1 MSRKNMEDEL
11 LARMFTAAA
20 MGGEKERMALMELFM
35 LKTQSLPEV
44 MQEWLEEYAVQGNI
58 RAQELYCT
66 LAVSGGVKQCDWI
79 RVEQWLLKLAETK
92 PKNAYML
99 LGTLYT
105 PSAFGYNDAKQAA
118 EYFRKGGESGS
129 GACWA
134 GLALLYRE
142 HFAEE
147 HSLEEIRELFERGF
161 ELGGVVPHSYET
173 LADVCHELGDEE
185 ASMRYLKKYHK
196 FVPDD
201 ARNCLILGYNYK
213 FGKGC
218 RADAALA
225 LKYYQKAAN
234 LGDGEGLFQVGLA
247 YFEGSGV
254 SRNYKRALDYFKRA
268 TEAGNPRGYF
278 CLGMAYIEGKGA
290 GKNEQKG
297 VAALEIGAEL
307 NDIQCCMALV
317 SCYLEGIGV
326 EKDAGRVK
334 ELIEQARG
342 MQAYAAEPLI
352 QQAIDTL
359 EARFLAESEDVNER

>member
-1 MSRKNMEDEL
+1 MSRKDIGEEL

-20 MGGEKERMALMELFM
+20 MGGEKERMALMELFI

-44 MQEWLEEYAVQGNI
+44 MQEWLEEYAMQGNI
-58 RAQELYCT
+58 RARELYCT
-66 LAVSGGVKQCDWI
+66 LAVSGGVEQCDWI

-92 PKNAYML
+92 PQNAYML

-105 PSAFGYNDAKQAA
+105 PSAFGYSDAKQAA
-118 EYFRKGGESGS
+118 EYFRQGGESGA

-134 GLALLYRE
+134 SLALLYRE

-147 HSLEEIRELFERGF
+147 HSLAEIRELMERGF
-161 ELGGVVPHSYET
+161 ALGGVVPLSYET

-185 ASMRYLKKYHK
+185 ASMRYLLKYHK

-218 RADAALA
+218 RADAVMA

-247 YFEGSGV
+247 YYEGCGV
-254 SRNYKRALDYFKRA
+254 RRNYKRALDYFKRA

-278 CLGMAYIEGKGA
+278 YLGMAYIEGNGA

-297 VAALEIGAEL
+297 VAALEIGAAQD
-307 NDIQCCMALV
+307 DIQCCMALV
-317 SCYLEGIGV
+317 SCYIEGIGV
-326 EKDAGRVK
+326 EKDAERVK
-334 ELIEQARG
+334 ALIEQARST
-342 MQAYAAEPLI
+342 QAYAAEPMI
-352 QQAIDTL
+352 QQTIDTL
-359 EARFLAESEDVNER
+359 EARFLAEVGEAD